1 MNYNQAKQIVQSE
14 SYLNAADQSII
25 RRKGVLFDSLEDNDV
40 DNIIQINL
48 ETLNERNI
56 HEHFQK
62 GDIAY
67 EALGLFT
74 EEKVDRY
81 CMTQQ
86 NRGSEAMMKKI
97 DKDANSICH
106 LYWYSKEKTFFFK
119 HKSFY

>member
-14 SYLNAADQSII
+14 SYLNAADRSII
-25 RRKGVLFDSLEDNDV
+25 RRKGVLFDSLEDSDGA
-40 DNIIQINL
+40 NIIQINF
-48 ETLNERNI
+48 ETFNERNI

-81 CMTQQ
+81 CMSQQ
-86 NRGSEAMMKKI
+86 NRGSETMMKKI
-97 DKDANSICH
+97 DKDTNSICN
-106 LYWYSKEKTFFFK
+106 LYW
-119 HKSFY
+119 